1 MKKVYLLGALAL
13 AVAGLS
19 TGCSVNVSKDGNSLE
34 INKKSERTVKKSTP
48 ISNSKRATS
57 QSSKQETQRWDDHK
71 ATTLDQRMQDYAKQ
85 RKVSLTK
92 YDGKHALKVSG
103 GRLYPDTFKND
114 SFYLNGQKISIG
126 WSPQGEHKYDY
137 DVMSIYNHDI
147 DNQGRHETFLFC
159 LHDDQPIVL
168 VDTTKEGN
176 RINLVVSKD
185 KTLSDNFSQVMA
197 QD

>member
-13 AVAGLS
+13 AVAGFS

-48 ISNSKRATS
+48 TSKKAVS
-57 QSSKQETQRWDDHK
+57 QSSNQTTQRWDDRK
-71 ATTLDQRMQDYAKQ
+71 AATLDQKMQNYAKE
-85 RKVSLTK
+85 RKISLTK
-92 YDGKHALKVSG
+92 YDGKHALKISG
-103 GRLYPDTFKND
+103 GRLYPATLKKD
-114 SFYLNGQKISIG
+114 SFYLDGQKISIG

-147 DNQGRHETFLFC
+147 DNQGRHETYLFC
-159 LHDDQPIVL
+159 IHDNKPVVL
-168 VDTTKEGN
+168 VDTTKEGS
-176 RINLVVSKD
+176 RINLAISKD
-185 KTLSDNFSQVMA
+185 KALNDNFNQVMA

>member
-13 AVAGLS
+13 AVAGFS

-48 ISNSKRATS
+48 TSKKTAS
-57 QSSKQETQRWDDHK
+57 QSSNQETQRWDDRK
-71 ATTLDQRMQDYAKQ
+71 AATLDQKMQDYAKQ

-159 LHDDQPIVL
+159 IHDNKPIAL
-168 VDTTKEGN
+168 VDTTRDGN
-176 RINLVVSKD
+176 HINLVVSKD
-185 KTLSDNFSQVMA
+185 KALNDNFNQVMA